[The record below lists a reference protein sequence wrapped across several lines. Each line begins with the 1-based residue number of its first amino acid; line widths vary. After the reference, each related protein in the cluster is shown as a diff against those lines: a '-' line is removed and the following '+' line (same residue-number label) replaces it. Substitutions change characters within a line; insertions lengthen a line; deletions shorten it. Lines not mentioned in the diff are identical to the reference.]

1 MCGEYLTD
9 EELVAQW
16 QQGSDQAF
24 VVLDARYS
32 SGWHAIARSI
42 LGDTHRAEDG
52 VQDARMDMHK
62 ARLTVVSC
70 FRYWSNRVVG
80 NRAIQILRAAN
91 VRQRNPGRPI
101 LDLDDCGGGTEC
113 RAPGVLTRLLRD
125 ELSAALRECVS
136 HLPEHLRSVL
146 VLRFVSA
153 MSGVEIG
160 TALAIPPQRVSQR
173 TTDALQWLRKCLN
186 SKDHH
191 DIND

>member
-1 MCGEYLTD
+1 MCGEHLTD

-32 SGWHAIARSI
+32 SGWHAIAFSI
-42 LGDTHRAEDG
+42 LADTHRAEDG

-70 FRYWSNRVVG
+70 FRHWSNRVVR
-80 NRAIQILRAAN
+80 NRAFQIFRAAN
-91 VRQRNPGRPI
+91 GRQRNPGRPI
-101 LDLDDCGGGTEC
+101 LDLDDCGGGAEC

-136 HLPEHLRSVL
+136 RLPEHLRSVL
-146 VLRFVSA
+146 EHRFFSA
-153 MSGVEIG
+153 MSGVEVAE
-160 TALAIPPQRVSQR
+160 ALAIPPQRVAER
-173 TTDALQWLRKCLN
+173 GRGALQRLRECLN
-186 SKDHH
+186 SKDYH